1 MLFKRLSE
9 IGKAY
14 VTQLHE
20 EGQPFIEKIK
30 LSNKKFAERLHE
42 AMEAANKELSKNK
55 NGDDTK

>member
-14 VTQLHE
+14 VTQLHD
-20 EGQPFIEKIK
+20 EGQPFFEKIK

-42 AMEAANKELSKNK
+42 AMENAKKELSKNQ
-55 NGDDTK
+55 NAEDTK